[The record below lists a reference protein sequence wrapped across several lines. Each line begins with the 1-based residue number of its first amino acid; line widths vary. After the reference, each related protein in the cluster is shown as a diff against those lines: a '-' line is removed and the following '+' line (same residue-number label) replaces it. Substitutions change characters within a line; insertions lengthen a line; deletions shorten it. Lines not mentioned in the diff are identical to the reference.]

1 MLGNSKQIAELQEKV
16 TSLQSQLDTATGDKS
31 KLEAELAK
39 ANADLQA
46 AIAKGTSLETDVAKL
61 KADLEAANGK
71 VTAAEKRATD
81 AEASIEARVTERLA
95 SAGVD
100 PIKRDPSA
108 SASESGK
115 KAPDASLPPRQRAA
129 AAMGEWSVFKK

>member
-16 TSLQSQLDTATGDKS
+16 SSLQAQLETANGDKS
-31 KLEAELAK
+31 KLEADLAK

-46 AIAKGTSLETDVAKL
+46 AIAKSTSLEADL
-61 KADLEAANGK
+61 KTALANLEAANAK

-81 AEASIEARVTERLA
+81 AEASIVTKVNERLA

-100 PIKRDPSA
+100 PIKRDA
-108 SASESGK
+108 SAAEGNDGK